1 MSDQEK
7 QTVFI
12 IDDDSDIRTSL
23 SRSLTKRGF
32 DVECFASANSF
43 LNFYDESLSGCL
55 LLDYGMPEING
66 LELQQKLLEK
76 NFSIPIIFMT
86 GHGGIPESVQAMKA
100 GAIDFLEKPFK
111 QAALI
116 NAIRSAFENAEMT
129 LQDSKTIKELKDKF
143 NNLTTREKEVAQ
155 FIIQN
160 PADTSSKNIGRHLN
174 VSPRT
179 VDHHRAQILEKMEMN
194 SVTELI
200 EKSITTKLLSRQ

>member
-1 MSDQEK
+1 MSGEK
-7 QTVFI
+7 KLTVFI
-12 IDDDSDIRTSL
+12 IDDDDDIRKSL

-32 DVECFASANSF
+32 NVESFASANSF
-43 LNFYDESLSGCL
+43 LSSYDENMSGCI

-66 LELQQKLLEK
+66 LELQQQLLEK
-76 NFSIPIIFMT
+76 KFSIPIIFMT
-86 GHGGIPESVQAMKA
+86 GHGGIPESVQAIKA

-111 QAALI
+111 QDALL
-116 NAIRSAFENAEMT
+116 NAIHSAFENAEMAR
-129 LQDSKTIKELKDKF
+129 QENKTSKELKDKF

-200 EKSITTKLLSRQ
+200 EKSITTKLFP

>member
-1 MSDQEK
+1 MSDKTK

-32 DVECFASANSF
+32 YVECFASANSF
-43 LNFYDESLSGCL
+43 LNCYDESLSGCI

-66 LELQQKLLEK
+66 LELQQKLIDK
-76 NFSIPIIFMT
+76 KFSIPIIFMT
-86 GHGGIPESVQAMKA
+86 GHGGIPESVQAIKA

-111 QAALI
+111 QEVLI
-116 NAIRSAFENAEMT
+116 STIRSAFENAEMT
-129 LQDSKTIKELKDKF
+129 MQDSKTSKELKDKF

-160 PADTSSKNIGRHLN
+160 PADTSSKNIGRHLS

-179 VDHHRAQILEKMEMN
+179 VDHHRAQILEKMAMN

-200 EKSITTKLLSRQ
+200 EKSIKTKLLSQ

>member
-1 MSDQEK
+1 MSGEK
-7 QTVFI
+7 KLTVFI
-12 IDDDSDIRTSL
+12 IDDDDDIRKSL

-32 DVECFASANSF
+32 YVESFASANSF
-43 LNFYDESLSGCL
+43 LSSYDENMSGCI

-66 LELQQKLLEK
+66 LELQKQLLEK
-76 NFSIPIIFMT
+76 EFSIPIIFMT
-86 GHGGIPESVQAMKA
+86 GHGGIPESVKAIKA

-111 QAALI
+111 QDALLS
-116 NAIRSAFENAEMT
+116 AIHSAFESAEMAR
-129 LQDSKTIKELKDKF
+129 QENKTSKELKNKF

-200 EKSITTKLLSRQ
+200 EKSITTKLFP